1 MTKARTAVLAALE
14 TATEPLSATGVSDTL
29 AGLCDL
35 ATVYRALHWL
45 EEHGSVESFA
55 LYCSE
60 HGMEKYYASR
70 RSVHRHWF
78 HCESCHRFVD
88 LGACELG
95 ELVENL
101 GQEHGLLVRHHT
113 MYLTGLCADCARQLV

>member
-14 TATEPLSATGVSDTL
+14 TASEPLSATGVSDAL

-55 LYCSE
+55 LYCTE
-60 HGMEKYYASR
+60 HPCTGTGSIANRAIAS
-70 RSVHRHWF
+70 SIW
-78 HCESCHRFVD
+78 EP
-88 LGACELG
+88 A
-95 ELVENL
+95 NL
-101 GQEHGLLVRHHT
+101 
-113 MYLTGLCADCARQLV
+113 ANW